1 MRTHAHTHTHRCTQ
15 NPRSVTRARSFSEFD
30 ILSRISYQRTNWEMH
45 CKSNCGRICI
55 GHIWNNN
62 QSVYRLLL
70 RTFTLTTLQTRPT
83 NAHTTLF
90 PTQSCCSW
98 LFFPQTRWCSE
109 TNRSFCG
116 FQRSHECPIGLSPEK
131 KIHCPISLSVYV
143 WWRAEGFNWVEYVQ
157 DMNAGCSDLQ
167 LISQRKPCWDWS
179 NTKADQKL
187 CDHYNLHS
195 VWMWLHCFLFSV
207 CLGS

>member
-1 MRTHAHTHTHRCTQ
+1 MKAEEFHDITSTCSLRSVGGLFPAAKLSWWAGVCMCRAADGTNMRTHARTHTHRCTQ

-131 KIHCPISLSVYV
+131 KL
-143 WWRAEGFNWVEYVQ
+143 
-157 DMNAGCSDLQ
+157 SDLAQ
-167 LISQRKPCWDWS
+167 C
-179 NTKADQKL
+179 L
-187 CDHYNLHS
+187 CVMESGRL
-195 VWMWLHCFLFSV
+195 
-207 CLGS
+207 